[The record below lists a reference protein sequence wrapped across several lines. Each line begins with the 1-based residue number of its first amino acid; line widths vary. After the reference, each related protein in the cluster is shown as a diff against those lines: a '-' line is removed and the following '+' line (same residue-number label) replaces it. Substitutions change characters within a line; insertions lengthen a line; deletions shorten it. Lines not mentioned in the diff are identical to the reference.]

1 MQDRVP
7 RDTPLTIDFLAIAR
21 RTMLN
26 YGFLPNFP
34 PRLMK
39 EVHSFKPEQMFLENK
54 EELKDL
60 RHLLWVSIDNQ
71 ESLDLDQIEYC
82 ERAANREIH
91 VMVAIADVDCYVYKS
106 SLIDRHAHH
115 NGTSV
120 YMGLRNYP
128 MLPDELSTDLTSLK
142 ENEDRAAIVIDYFVR
157 KDGSIRFNDI
167 YRALV
172 CNKAKM
178 VYESVGEWL
187 NLDQPLLS
195 KFSQVAGLGEQLLLQ
210 DEAAKRL
217 HDLRMNK
224 GALEFETI
232 EPKIVAMEDRIVD
245 LIVRQKNRAHY
256 IIENFMIAANQTMS
270 WFLEKKGFPSIQ
282 RILIVP
288 NRWDKIIQ
296 VANSVGD
303 DLPDSPS
310 AQALSDFLAKR
321 RRLDPEHFP
330 DLSLTIVKLLG
341 QAEYRMTEAGKDK
354 IGHFGLAVQDYIHS
368 TAPNRRYIDLVIQ
381 RLLKAALVQENC
393 PYTKKELS
401 DIAYWCTNRSHEA
414 KKVERFMRKV
424 AAMILLKD
432 SIGEIFDGIVTGAS
446 EKGTYVRLFKPPA
459 EGRVIRGEFGLEVGE
474 KVKVRLIHLDPEN
487 GYIDFER
494 ADVKSSHKVPKSY
507 ANIIKNPHKRRGPS

>member
-1 MQDRVP
+1 MPERIP
-7 RDTPLTIDFLAIAR
+7 RDTNLTIDFRTIAQK
-21 RTMLN
+21 TMLN
-26 YGFLPNFP
+26 YGFLANFP
-34 PRLMK
+34 PRLMQ
-39 EVHSFKPEQMFLENK
+39 EVHSFQHDQMLKQNK
-54 EELKDL
+54 DELKDL
-60 RHLLWVSIDNQ
+60 RGLLWVSIDNH

-82 ERAANREIH
+82 ERAKNQEIH
-91 VMVAIADVDCYVYKS
+91 VMVAIADVDCYVTKG
-106 SLIDRHAHH
+106 SLTDRHAYH
-115 NGTSV
+115 NGSSV

-142 ENEDRAAIVIDYFVR
+142 EDEDRAAVVIDYFVK

-172 CNKAKM
+172 CNKAKL

-187 NLDQPLLS
+187 EQSRTLLS
-195 KFSQVAGLGEQLLLQ
+195 KFSQVAGLGEQVLLQ
-210 DEAAKRL
+210 DEAAQRL
-217 HDLRMNK
+217 HNLRMKK

-232 EPKIVAMEDRIVD
+232 EPRVVALDDQIVD
-245 LIVRQKNRAHY
+245 LAVRQKNRAHY

-270 WFLEKKGFPSIQ
+270 WFLDRKGYPSIQ
-282 RILIVP
+282 RILNVP
-288 NRWDKIIQ
+288 NRWDRIVM
-296 VANSVGD
+296 VAHSCGD
-303 DLPDSPS
+303 DLPDQPD
-310 AQALSDFLAKR
+310 AQALSDFLAR
-321 RRLDPEHFP
+321 RRNRDPERFP

-341 QAEYRMTEAGKDK
+341 QAEYRMSEPGKEK

-368 TAPNRRYIDLVIQ
+368 TAPNRRYVDLIIQ
-381 RLLKAALVQENC
+381 RLLKASLNKENC

-401 DIAYWCTNRSHEA
+401 DIAYWCTTKSHEA

-459 EGRVIRGEFGLEVGE
+459 EGRILRGEFGLNVGQ

-494 ADVKSSHKVPKSY
+494 AGTQNSGKVSKSY
-507 ANIIKNPHKRRGPS
+507 AKIIKSPPKRRQT